1 MTHRADPI
9 GYIAV
14 MEKGTEVIA
23 ERYEV
28 LDTLGQGAMGQ
39 VFKCHDRTLQREVAV
54 KVLGARKS
62 DEAAKR
68 FHVEAR
74 AAAKLKHGNILQ
86 VLDFGQA
93 ANGDLYLVMEL
104 GGGQTLGE
112 LLEKEPLL
120 PPETALP
127 IFQQIC
133 NGIAH
138 AHGQGVLHRD
148 IKPSNVMLT
157 ETTDGEWSAKILDFG
172 IAKLNS
178 DDQQLT
184 ATGAIVGTPYYISPE
199 AASNVKVDARS
210 DVYSIGCLMFNTL
223 TGSPPYVGENAI
235 TTILMHSDEPIPS
248 LSSRGGGPF
257 GPELEQVVVKCLAKK
272 PQDRY
277 QTIDEL
283 SAALDALE
291 TKLFEGSEE
300 PQEAS
305 ALKRNTDGSKSDKPK
320 EGIASAKS
328 VLYIWVGTVVALTLL
343 TGAYLLANQSSL
355 LNASSDDSSAQVKPT
370 MERTEFT
377 RMPAD
382 PIEKKLRLGDKKIY
396 RVGDWMKASRETD
409 DDQIAKQFEEIRGQ
423 KNFDFSQSL
432 ITKKGLEL
440 LARSKVEKLGLKR
453 TLIDDDCMRV
463 IGGIENLVSV
473 DTSGCDKV
481 TLDGLKYL
489 KGNPKLAYLCISLPG
504 EHEAALKA
512 LDSVAQLNQLVYL
525 KTTGTIDGAMI
536 SKLRNLKNLKRLEI
550 DSPSEDC
557 WQALKKFGSRPSCHL
572 VVYSFDGSHGQKLEQ
587 LHNFPKHEF
596 KHMDPY

>member
-1 MTHRADPI
+1 
-9 GYIAV
+9 
-14 MEKGTEVIA
+14 MEKGTQVIA

-28 LDTLGQGAMGQ
+28 LDTLGQGGMGQ
-39 VFKCHDRTLQREVAV
+39 VFKCHDTTLHREVAV
-54 KVLGARKS
+54 KVLGALKS
-62 DEAAKR
+62 NEAAKR

-104 GGGQTLGE
+104 GGGKTLGD
-112 LLEKEPLL
+112 LLDKERLL

-138 AHGQGVLHRD
+138 AHNQGVLHRD

-157 ETTDGEWSAKILDFG
+157 ETTDGEWSVKILDFG

-178 DDQQLT
+178 DDQKLT
-184 ATGAIVGTPYYISPE
+184 TTGAIVGTPSYLSPE

-210 DVYSIGCLMFNTL
+210 DVYSIGCLIFNTL
-223 TGSPPYVGENAI
+223 TGSPPYVSDNAI
-235 TTILMHSDEPIPS
+235 TTLLMHSDEPIPS
-248 LSSRGGGPF
+248 LSSRDGGPF
-257 GPELEQVVVKCLAKK
+257 EPELEQLVAKCLAKK
-272 PQDRY
+272 PQNRF

-283 SAALDALE
+283 GAALDALE
-291 TKLFEGSEE
+291 RKLLEASEE
-300 PQEAS
+300 QHEAS
-305 ALKRNTDGSKSDKPK
+305 ALTQNTDGSKSDKPK

-328 VLYIWVGTVVALTLL
+328 VLYISVGTVVALVLL
-343 TGAYLLANQSSL
+343 AGALLLANPSSL
-355 LNASSDDSSAQVKPT
+355 LNASSDDSSAQVQAT
-370 MERTEFT
+370 MERTDFT

-382 PIEKKLRLGDKKIY
+382 PIEKKLRLGDKSIY
-396 RVGDWMKASRETD
+396 PVADWMKASRETD
-409 DDQIAKQFEEIRGQ
+409 DDQIARQFEEIRGL

-440 LARSKVEKLGLKR
+440 LARSKIEKLSLKR

-473 DTSGCDKV
+473 DVSGCDKV
-481 TLDGLKYL
+481 TPDGLKYL

-504 EHEAALKA
+504 EREAALKA
-512 LDSVAQLNQLVYL
+512 LDVVAPLNQLVYL

-536 SKLRNLKNLKRLEI
+536 VKLRNLKKLKRLEI

-572 VVYSFDGSHGQKLEQ
+572 VVYSFDGSDGQRLEQ
-587 LHNFPKHEF
+587 LPNFPKHEF
-596 KHMDPY
+596 KHMSY